1 MGSPWSLL
9 QAAQLQLSRPFL
21 TGEELH
27 PPEHLHSPPLDLLQQ
42 AHVLKVPEL
51 DTVLQVRSH
60 QRVRNI
66 SLIPINTSH
75 GKGQLG
81 NTNTD

>member
-21 TGEELH
+21 TGEELQ
-27 PPEHLHSPPLDLLQQ
+27 PPEHLHSPPLEQ

-81 NTNTD
+81 NINTD